1 TVQTTSGATVDV
13 PCLRKY
19 TLEDLNEFFLRYDAY
34 KSNPRVSSPS
44 SWIRLI
50 DPALLSSLK
59 DILGFGV
66 IDSTE
71 ELKKFKKALY
81 ELDGPTS
88 SFDLHTELAGVC
100 MKKDL
105 SVVSF
110 IEYVKSFKAK
120 VQQAPDVG
128 VDKTI
133 VGIFL
138 KNSFPSA
145 MYDSVIP
152 ELRLSGEE
160 ESLSVAI
167 KKVGEELKDLRF
179 AKKCYDT
186 YGLEAFGLGPVKTGG
201 LKAMSIHAVD
211 GLPTMHRTGE
221 IQEGPS
227 IDRKDLY
234 CDFCGRK
241 GHAEKDCW
249 IRA

>member
-1 TVQTTSGATVDV
+1 
-13 PCLRKY
+13 
-19 TLEDLNEFFLRYDAY
+19 
-34 KSNPRVSSPS
+34 
-44 SWIRLI
+44 
-50 DPALLSSLK
+50 
-59 DILGFGV
+59 
-66 IDSTE
+66 
-71 ELKKFKKALY
+71 
-81 ELDGPTS
+81 
-88 SFDLHTELAGVC
+88 
-100 MKKDL
+100 KKDL

-120 VQQAPDVG
+120 VQQAPDLG

-186 YGLEAFGLGPVKTGG
+186 YGLEAFGLSPVKTGG

-221 IQEGPS
+221 IQDGPS

-249 IRA
+249 IRARMSKEVKSSLKKKWQNRRKPRGSASSAKKSRGKGAYCKDSLKVSADQKVEISSSLEGGFSKEIDMLPDSGCTEMSIIDEKVVNEIHP